1 MTIEIREATGKRGI
15 KTFILFPQSLY
26 KGNRY
31 YVPSLFFDE
40 VNTLTAEKNP
50 AFKEAKAHFWL
61 AYRDGKIVGRIAGI
75 YLPSHKKK
83 WGVNLVRF
91 GWFDFI
97 DDAEVVKAL
106 LVKVEEWAHE
116 LGAEGVHG
124 PLGFTDLDREGML
137 VDGFEELATLAT
149 NYNYPY
155 YPKRLE
161 ELGYIKD
168 TDWVSNEIHLVD
180 RSMEKIEKT
189 AELVAKRYELHLFK
203 GTKKQLLKLA
213 PQIFEVIDE
222 AYRKLYGTVPLTAE
236 QVMSYVN
243 QYFGFAQL
251 KYIPVILDKNERVV
265 AFGITFPSFS
275 KALRRSKGRLFPFG
289 FIHFLWALN
298 FNDTIDLY
306 LEGVR
311 DEYRGKGL
319 NGMMMNVLY
328 RNYIKN
334 GIKKVETNLT
344 LENNNDVQVQWKYFD
359 ARQHKRHRIYI
370 KHFPEK

>member
-1 MTIEIREATGKRGI
+1 MTVEIREINDKRGI
-15 KTFILFPQSLY
+15 KTFISFPQSLY
-26 KGNRY
+26 KGNHY
-31 YVPSLFFDE
+31 YVPNLFFDE
-40 VNTLTAEKNP
+40 VNTLSKDKNP
-50 AFKEAKAHFWL
+50 AFQTAKAHFWL

-75 YLPSHKKK
+75 YVPAHAQK
-83 WGVNLVRF
+83 WGENLVRF

-97 DDAEVVKAL
+97 DDMEVVKAL
-106 LVKVEEWAHE
+106 IGKVEEWAKE
-116 LGAEGVHG
+116 IAAEGVHG

-137 VDGFEELATLAT
+137 VEGFEELATLAT
-149 NYNYPY
+149 NYNFPY

-161 ELGYIKD
+161 ELGYSKD
-168 TDWVSNEIHLVD
+168 IDWVSNEIHLVD

-189 AELVAKRYELHLFK
+189 AELVAKRYDLHLFK
-203 GTKKQLLKLA
+203 GSKRNLLKLA
-213 PQIFEVIDE
+213 PQIFEVINE
-222 AYRKLYGTVPLTAE
+222 AYRKLYGTVPLTAG
-236 QVMSYVN
+236 QVTGYVN
-243 QYFGFAQL
+243 QYFGFAQI
-251 KYIPVILDKNERVV
+251 KYIPVVLDKDERVV

-289 FIHFLWALN
+289 FIHFLWALQ
-298 FNDTIDLY
+298 FNDTVDLY

-328 RNYIKN
+328 KNMIKS
-334 GIKKVETNLT
+334 GIVKVETNLT

-370 KHFPEK
+370 KRFS

>member
-1 MTIEIREATGKRGI
+1 MTVEIREVTSKKDI
-15 KTFILFPQSLY
+15 KTFILFPQKLY

-40 VNTLTAEKNP
+40 VNTLSKDKNP
-50 AFKEAKAHFWL
+50 AFLEDDAHYWL
-61 AYRDGKIVGRIAGI
+61 AYRDGKIVGRVAGI
-75 YLPSHKKK
+75 YVPSYKRK
-83 WGVNLVRF
+83 WGENLVRF

-97 DDAEVVKAL
+97 DDTEVVQAL
-106 LVKVEEWAHE
+106 LGKVEAWAHE

-180 RSMEKIEKT
+180 TWMGKIEKT

-203 GTKKQLLKLA
+203 GSKQQLLKLA
-213 PQIFEVIDE
+213 PQIFEVINE
-222 AYRKLYGTVPLTAE
+222 AYRNLYGTVPLSPE
-236 QVMSYVN
+236 QVTGYVN
-243 QYFGFAQL
+243 QYFGFAQT

-275 KALRRSKGRLFPFG
+275 KALQRSKGRLFPFG
-289 FIHFLWALN
+289 FIHFLWALQV
-298 FNDTIDLY
+298 NDTADLY

-319 NGMMMNVLY
+319 NGMMMNVIY
-328 RNYIKN
+328 KNMIKS
-334 GIKKVETNLT
+334 GVKKVETNLT
-344 LENNNDVQVQWKYFD
+344 LENNQDVQAQWKYFD

-370 KHFPEK
+370 KRFSEK

>member
-1 MTIEIREATGKRGI
+1 MTIEIREITSKNDIR
-15 KTFILFPQSLY
+15 KFIQYPQTLY

-31 YVPSLFFDE
+31 YVPSLYFDE
-40 VNTLTAEKNP
+40 LNTLLKDKNP
-50 AFKEAKAHFWL
+50 AFLTAKAHYWM
-61 AYRDGKIVGRIAGI
+61 AYRDNKPVGRVAGI
-75 YLPSHKKK
+75 LVPAHQEK
-83 WGVNLVRF
+83 WGENLVRF

-97 DDAEVVKAL
+97 DDKEVVQTL
-106 LVKVEEWAHE
+106 LGKVEEWAKDM
-116 LGAEGVHG
+116 GAEGVHG

-155 YPKRLE
+155 YPKRME
-161 ELGYIKD
+161 ELGFTKD
-168 TDWVSNEIHLVD
+168 IDWVSNEITLVD
-180 RSMEKIEKT
+180 RWMEKIENT
-189 AELVAKRYELHLFK
+189 AKLVAKRYELHLFN
-203 GTKKQLLKLA
+203 GTKKELYKIA
-213 PQIFEVIDE
+213 PQIFEVINE
-222 AYRKLYGTVPLTAE
+222 AYRKLYGTVPLTDE
-236 QVMSYVN
+236 QIKTYVD
-243 QYFGFAQL
+243 QYFGLAQL
-251 KYIPVILDKNERVV
+251 KFIPVIMDKNERVV

-289 FIHFLWALN
+289 FLHFLWALR

-319 NGMMMNVLY
+319 NGMMMSALY
-328 RNYIKN
+328 RNFIES

-359 ARQHKRHRIYI
+359 ARQNKRHRIYI
-370 KHFPEK
+370 KKFD